1 MQSIIYESI
10 NDKFGYG
17 EYLGFKVII
26 MKENGYINATRM
38 CNDISEIIKKDK
50 AFRYW
55 KKIESAKELIEEV
68 ENNIKAAGGI
78 LTSAIIS
85 VGSQGIQELQYLQG
99 SYVHPDIIVHIASW
113 ASPKI
118 AIKVSKIINGQI
130 ISEYEKQ
137 IQEKEEELVLRGEE
151 LKRYKNYL
159 NSMKEYILI
168 YHEPTAADDVYYIS
182 RVNERSKPT
191 IESRARAKKYELL
204 HNIPMT
210 RNSIELYYNLRKGLQ
225 ARELIITIDNNR
237 IRISPQYSLEKFVED
252 INNSHL

>member
-10 NDKFGYG
+10 NEKFGYG

-38 CNDISEIIKKDK
+38 LKNIEEITGKRKD
-50 AFRYW
+50 FHDW
-55 KKIESAKELIEEV
+55 KRIQQAQELIEAV
-68 ENNIKAAGGI
+68 ENDLKAVRG
-78 LTSAIIS
+78 IS
-85 VGSQGIQELQYLQG
+85 VSAFYTEKGGIQEFQYLQG

-118 AIKVSKIINGQI
+118 GIKVSRIVNARVIQDYK
-130 ISEYEKQ
+130 KQ

-151 LKRYKNYL
+151 LKRYQYYL
-159 NSMKEYILI
+159 DSMKEYILI
-168 YHEPTAADDVYYIS
+168 YHEPTAIDDVYYIS

-191 IESRARAKKYELL
+191 IESRARVKNYKLL
-204 HNIPMT
+204 HEIPMT

-225 ARELIITIDNNR
+225 ARELVVAVDNNR
-237 IRISPQYSLEKFVED
+237 IRIKNSYTLEKFVED

>member
-10 NDKFGYG
+10 NEKFGYG

-68 ENNIKAAGGI
+68 ENNIKADGGI
-78 LTSAIIS
+78 LSSAIIIHK
-85 VGSQGIQELQYLQG
+85 GGLQELQYLQG
-99 SYVHPDIIVHIASW
+99 SYVHPDIIVHIVSW

-118 AIKVSKIINGQI
+118 AIKVSKIINGKI

-159 NSMKEYILI
+159 DSMKEYILI
-168 YHEPTAADDVYYIS
+168 YHEPSAIDNVYYIS

-191 IESRARAKKYELL
+191 IESRARAKNYELL

-225 ARELIITIDNNR
+225 ARELIIAIDNNR